1 MIQITKKPEQL
12 CSGFFLFIGHADR
25 VNRYGTVYSVA
36 IDAFHAVIADLVR
49 IKVAAVTFAAAS
61 TDPIIQQAW
70 FLPFHHSS
78 PPERCWIDYTTWLQK
93 TQIGEQLFDFYIR
106 MCYNHEEILKGGV
119 CMQRPRGDN
128 QQRILEYIKNEI
140 QVKGY
145 PPSVREIANAVGL
158 KSTSTVHG
166 HLQRL
171 EKRGLLHRDAMKPR
185 AMEVV
190 GDPNFVR
197 NSTQAVPLVGNV
209 QAGLPILAEEN
220 LEEYVSLPD
229 VMLSRGNHFILH
241 VHGNSMI
248 NAGIYDGDFIVVKQQ
263 HEAKNGEIVVAL
275 LEDSATVKRFFR
287 EDGRIRLQPENDEMD
302 PIYAD
307 DVSILGVVVS
317 MFRLIK

>member
-1 MIQITKKPEQL
+1 
-12 CSGFFLFIGHADR
+12 
-25 VNRYGTVYSVA
+25 
-36 IDAFHAVIADLVR
+36 
-49 IKVAAVTFAAAS
+49 
-61 TDPIIQQAW
+61 
-70 FLPFHHSS
+70 
-78 PPERCWIDYTTWLQK
+78 
-93 TQIGEQLFDFYIR
+93 
-106 MCYNHEEILKGGV
+106 
-119 CMQRPRGDN
+119 MQRPRGDN

-287 EDGRIRLQPENDEMD
+287 EDGRIRLQPENDTME
-302 PIYAD
+302 PIYAH
-307 DVSILGVVVS
+307 DVTILGVVVS

>member
-1 MIQITKKPEQL
+1 
-12 CSGFFLFIGHADR
+12 
-25 VNRYGTVYSVA
+25 
-36 IDAFHAVIADLVR
+36 
-49 IKVAAVTFAAAS
+49 
-61 TDPIIQQAW
+61 
-70 FLPFHHSS
+70 
-78 PPERCWIDYTTWLQK
+78 
-93 TQIGEQLFDFYIR
+93 
-106 MCYNHEEILKGGV
+106 
-119 CMQRPRGDN
+119 MQRPRGDN
-128 QQRILEYIKNEI
+128 QQRILDFIKSEI
-140 QVKGY
+140 QTKGY
-145 PPSVREIANAVGL
+145 PPSVREIAQAVGL

-287 EDGRIRLQPENDEMD
+287 EDGRIRLQPENDTME
-302 PIYAD
+302 PIYAH
-307 DVSILGVVVS
+307 DVTILGVVVS